1 MASTNAKK
9 LVIELL
15 NGSKATTGQYGLSD
29 VYANT
34 DLITDDIFQLYSADE
49 RTRIQDR
56 WTETPVKVAGEYS
69 RSNYTAPRIIVL
81 RSSDNERP
89 ETLGDYMGLDSA
101 SSTAD
106 SFREHHTYG
115 TYLDERLSLVIQAA
129 GHGPG
134 QRDDLYLVLRELII
148 RARQYLISNGMH
160 TLQWRDGRD
169 GDGFRPDKGPHIIHE
184 ARATLQYINQ
194 LTWTETAT
202 RLSKFRSKHQD
213 YGGRVTTQDYSDE
226 T

>member
-9 LVIELL
+9 LIIELL
-15 NGSKATTGQYGLSD
+15 NGSKETTGQYGLAD
-29 VYANT
+29 IYANT
-34 DLITDDIFQLYSADE
+34 DLITDNIFQQYSASE
-49 RTRIQDR
+49 RTLIQNR
-56 WTETPVKVAGEYS
+56 WTEIPVKVVGEYS

-81 RSSDNERP
+81 RSSDSERP
-89 ETLGDYMGLDSA
+89 EALGDYFGLDSA
-101 SSTAD
+101 STNAD

-115 TYLDERLSLVIQAA
+115 TYLDERLTLIIQAA

-134 QRDDLYLVLRELII
+134 QRDDLYLALRELVI
-148 RARQYLISNGMH
+148 RAREYLIANGMH

-169 GDGFRPDKGPHIIHE
+169 GDGFRMEKGQHIVHE
-184 ARATLQYINQ
+184 ARASLQYINE

-202 RLSKFRSKHQD
+202 RLVKFRSKHQD
-213 YGGRVTTQDYSDE
+213 YNGRVTTQEYTDE